1 MSISLPQQHY
11 QDLFPAKVPL
21 SREILAQASLGL
33 LLFERQE
40 QERRASLSNGEDSQF
55 TIAREGNNCYLLD
68 LNIKSGFL
76 FRVDIL
82 LMNHFPSVYA
92 ITYLGHVIFYYFAG
106 CD

>member
-21 SREILAQASLGL
+21 SHEMLAQASLGL

-55 TIAREGNNCYLLD
+55 TIAREGNNCCLLD

-76 FRVDIL
+76 FKSRYLADESFSKCLCNYLFGSCYIL
-82 LMNHFPSVYA
+82 L
-92 ITYLGHVIFYYFAG
+92 LRWL
-106 CD
+106 